1 MKGIDMEEKK
11 DAFTYTYSASRQEE
25 VRRIR
30 EKYAPSTQEEDKL
43 ERLRRLD
50 RTATK
55 PGTAAALTVGTAG
68 TLTMGFGM
76 CCTMVWSE
84 TLFIPG
90 IVIGIV
96 GIIGICAAYPL
107 YLHMTKKRRNKLAPE
122 IMRLADELLE

>member
-1 MKGIDMEEKK
+1 MEEKK

-90 IVIGIV
+90 IVIGVV

>member
-1 MKGIDMEEKK
+1 MEEKK
-11 DAFTYTYSASRQEE
+11 ETFTYTYSASRQEE

-30 EKYAPSTQEEDKL
+30 EKYAPAAREEDKL

-50 RTATK
+50 R
-55 PGTAAALTVGTAG
+55 AAARPGMISALIVGTAG
-68 TLTMGFGM
+68 TLIMGLGM

-90 IVIGIV
+90 IVIGVV

-107 YLHMTKKRRNKLAPE
+107 YLRITKKRRDKLAPE
-122 IMRLADELLE
+122 IMRLADELMQ

>member
-1 MKGIDMEEKK
+1 MEEKK

-25 VRRIR
+25 VKRIR

-55 PGTAAALTVGTAG
+55 PGTAAAIIVGTVS
-68 TLTMGFGM
+68 TLIMGVGM

-96 GIIGICAAYPL
+96 GILGICAAYPL
-107 YLHMTKKRRNKLAPE
+107 YLRMTKKRRDKLAPE
-122 IMRLADELLE
+122 IIRLADELLE

>member
-1 MKGIDMEEKK
+1 MEEKK

>member
-1 MKGIDMEEKK
+1 MEEKK

-30 EKYAPSTQEEDKL
+30 EKYAPSTREEDKL

-50 RTATK
+50 RNATR
-55 PGTAAALTVGTAG
+55 PGAAAAIVVGAAG
-68 TLTMGFGM
+68 TLIMGVGM

-90 IVIGIV
+90 IVIGVV

-107 YLHMTKKRRNKLAPE
+107 YLHMTKRRRDKLAPE
-122 IMRLADELLE
+122 IMRLADELLK